1 MPAKLDQARRRFGRP
16 LTLAEKILVAH
27 ADDFAKQEWSR
38 GKAQL
43 RLRVD
48 RVALQDATGQMA
60 LLQFMQAGKKQVAVP
75 STVHC
80 DHLIRA
86 ESGAAEDM
94 QRAINENREVYDF
107 LHSTSKKYGIGFWKP
122 GAGIIHQVVLENYA
136 FPGGLMIGADSHTP
150 NAGGLGMAGYPRRT
164 RDRRALW
171 TVRRGR
177 DPGGS
182 RRSAAV
188 PLRPLPEGSLP

>member
-1 MPAKLDQARRRFGRP
+1 MAADQVKRLYESMSAKLDAARRRFNRP
-16 LTLAEKILVAH
+16 LTLAEKILVSH
-27 ADDFAKQEWSR
+27 ADNFDAQEWSR

-86 ESGAAEDM
+86 ESGAAADM
-94 QRAINENREVYDF
+94 ERA
-107 LHSTSKKYGIGFWKP
+107 
-122 GAGIIHQVVLENYA
+122 
-136 FPGGLMIGADSHTP
+136 
-150 NAGGLGMAGYPRRT
+150 
-164 RDRRALW
+164 
-171 TVRRGR
+171 
-177 DPGGS
+177 
-182 RRSAAV
+182 
-188 PLRPLPEGSLP
+188 

>member
-1 MPAKLDQARRRFGRP
+1 MAVDQIKRLYESMPAKLDEARRRFGRP

-27 ADDFAKQEWSR
+27 ADNFDKQEWSR

-86 ESGAAEDM
+86 QSGA
-94 QRAINENREVYDF
+94 
-107 LHSTSKKYGIGFWKP
+107 
-122 GAGIIHQVVLENYA
+122 
-136 FPGGLMIGADSHTP
+136 
-150 NAGGLGMAGYPRRT
+150 
-164 RDRRALW
+164 
-171 TVRRGR
+171 RRGHGAR
-177 DPGGS
+177 HQREPRGLRLPPLDLEASTASASGS
-182 RRSAAV
+182 RAPASSTRWCSRTTPSRAA
-188 PLRPLPEGSLP
+188 S

>member
-27 ADDFAKQEWSR
+27 ADDFARQEWSR
-38 GKAQL
+38 GRAQL
-43 RLRVD
+43 RQRVD

-86 ESGAAEDM
+86 EGGAAADM
-94 QRAINENREVYDF
+94 QRAIDENREVYDF
-107 LHSTSKKYGIGFWKP
+107 LHSTSRTYAIGF
-122 GAGIIHQVVLENYA
+122 
-136 FPGGLMIGADSHTP
+136 S
-150 NAGGLGMAGYPRRT
+150 
-164 RDRRALW
+164 
-171 TVRRGR
+171 
-177 DPGGS
+177 
-182 RRSAAV
+182 
-188 PLRPLPEGSLP
+188 